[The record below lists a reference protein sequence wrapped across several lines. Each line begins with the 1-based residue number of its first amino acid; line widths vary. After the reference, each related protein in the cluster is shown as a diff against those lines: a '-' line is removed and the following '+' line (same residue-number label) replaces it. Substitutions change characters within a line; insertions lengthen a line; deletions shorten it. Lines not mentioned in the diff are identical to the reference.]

1 MGVGVMK
8 TEPVTAMR
16 AVLRIESAEVV
27 DSNYRD
33 DKGREQKQFACALE
47 VLSGAGDRD
56 GETFNEWFSF
66 LATGVIG
73 KKTKTGQVLTAT
85 LGDDAHAETLEELA
99 EKLAGKRFAAQI
111 GTSKNGEHSRI
122 IHDTIA
128 FAPANAPAKLE
139 AEEGRDEEDPE
150 EEFENIPF

>member
-8 TEPVTAMR
+8 SDPITAMR
-16 AVLRIESAEVV
+16 AVVRIDSAEVE

-33 DKGREQKQFACALE
+33 EKGREQKQFACTLK

-73 KKTKTGQVLTAT
+73 NKTKTGQVLTAA
-85 LGDDAHAETLEELA
+85 LGEGAHAETLEELA
-99 EKLAGKRFAAQI
+99 DKLVGKTFAAQI
-111 GTSKNGEHSRI
+111 GTSKNGEYSRI
-122 IHDTIA
+122 VHDTIA
-128 FAPANAPAKLE
+128 PAPGASQEDRGADD
-139 AEEGRDEEDPE
+139 RDDDPE
-150 EEFENIPF
+150 EDFDNIPW